1 MTPARIIVVEDE
13 MLVARDICQQ
23 LRELGY
29 EPVAT
34 CRSGEEAIAG
44 AQREKPDLILMDIH
58 LDGAMD
64 GIQATE
70 KILETQDIPVVFLTA
85 FAEETTFARAKA
97 TGPYG
102 YITKPFDERELG
114 RVIDLALFKHRTE
127 IQVRENEERLRAI
140 TESARDAIV
149 MMDEAGRVTFWNPA
163 ATVIF
168 GYTREEMLGQDV
180 HAVLAGEEDQARF
193 HAAHPHF
200 LQTGQGGAVGT
211 SRELR
216 ARHKDGRMID
226 ISLSLSA
233 VMQGGVRHAVSI
245 IRDIT
250 EQKKVDRR
258 IRLQAAAME
267 ATMNTIVITNERG
280 EIEWANPAFTRISGY
295 TLEEA
300 LGQNPRILKSGVQ
313 SEEYYRGLWQTIS
326 SGQNWSGTFVNRRK
340 DGSHYVEEVTI
351 TPVKDHAGRI
361 NHYVAVK
368 QDITQRRAAEK
379 SLQESEERYRLLFD
393 ASPVPMWVYDTDT
406 LRFLA
411 VNDTALRQYGYT
423 TEEFLGSTLLRVQ
436 IEADVAA
443 FKQWIATNRE
453 VPLTASEA
461 KHRRKDGTEI
471 AVELLSRPMRYQGH
485 DARLVIAID
494 VSEKKALEQQYLR
507 AQRLESLGQLASG
520 IAHDLNNMLAP
531 VLFAAPLLRSSLTSE
546 RHGKVLDA
554 LENSAQ
560 RGADLVRQILG
571 FARGASGEL
580 RVIQLKHIARE
591 VAATLESTLPKTIR
605 LETNIET
612 TAWPVEADPTQIHQ
626 LILNLA
632 VNARDAMPEGGLLAI
647 KVANRTLT
655 TAEAEAIPG
664 ASPGNWV
671 EIDVTDTGTGIPP
684 EVLPHIWDAFFTT
697 KPDGAGTGLGLVTVR
712 GIVVRH
718 HGFLQVETKMRKG
731 STFRI
736 FLPASARAADHDG
749 TKEVLPT
756 QNQHADYILVVDD
769 DSMLRDILATA
780 LSTQGY
786 RAIACA
792 DGVEAIVK
800 FNDHAREIAMVV
812 TDLDMPSLNGAVLAA
827 TLRKLKPTLPI
838 IGMTGFAR
846 GVGLETAFD
855 ELKAMADGWLE
866 KPFSVSS
873 FLQTVD
879 QVVRARNTGASN
891 PPMA

>member
-1 MTPARIIVVEDE
+1 MTTARIIVVEDE
-13 MLVARDICQQ
+13 MLVARDICLQ
-23 LRELGY
+23 LQELGY

-34 CRSGEEAIAG
+34 CRSGEEAIAA
-44 AQREKPDLILMDIH
+44 AQSKQPDLILMDIH

-70 KILETQDIPVVFLTA
+70 KIHETQDIPVVFLTA

-102 YITKPFDERELG
+102 YITKPFDEHELG

-127 IQVRENEERLRAI
+127 TQVRENEERLRAI

-149 MMDEAGRVTFWNPA
+149 MMDETGKATFWNPA

-180 HAVLAGEEDQARF
+180 HAILAGEADQARYR
-193 HAAHPHF
+193 AAHPHF

-211 SRELR
+211 IRELR
-216 ARHKDGRMID
+216 TRHKDGRMID

-233 VMQGGVRHAVSI
+233 VMQGGARHAVSL

-250 EQKKVDRR
+250 EQKKVERR
-258 IRLQAAAME
+258 LRLQAAAMD
-267 ATMNTIVITNERG
+267 AAMNTIVITNEHG
-280 EIEWANPAFTRISGY
+280 EIEWANPAFTRVSGY

-300 LGQNPRILKSGVQ
+300 LGQNPRILKSGEQ
-313 SEEYYRGLWQTIS
+313 SEEFYRELWQTIS
-326 SGQNWSGTFVNRRK
+326 SGQNWSGTFVNRHK
-340 DGSHYVEEVTI
+340 EGHLYTEEVTI
-351 TPVKDHAGRI
+351 APVKSEAGGI
-361 NHYVAVK
+361 NHYIAIK
-368 QDITQRRAAEK
+368 QDITRRRAAEK

-393 ASPVPMWVYDTDT
+393 ASPVPMWLYDTDT

-411 VNDTALRQYGYT
+411 VNDTALRQYGYSN
-423 TEEFLGSTLLRVQ
+423 EEFLGSTLLRVQ

-443 FKQWIATNRE
+443 FQQWIATNRE
-453 VPLTASEA
+453 VPLTMSEA

-485 DARLVIAID
+485 EARLVIAID

-531 VLFAAPLLRSSLTSE
+531 VLFAAPLLRGRLTSE
-546 RHGKVLDA
+546 SDGKVLDA

-571 FARGASGEL
+571 FARGASAGR
-580 RVIQLKHIARE
+580 RVVQLKHITRE

-605 LETNIET
+605 LVTNIQT

-632 VNARDAMPEGGLLAI
+632 VNARDAMPEGGLLTI
-647 KVANRTLT
+647 NLANRTLT
-655 TAEAEAIPG
+655 AEEAETIPG
-664 ASPGNWV
+664 ASSGHWV
-671 EIDVTDTGTGIPP
+671 EIAVSDTGTGIPP
-684 EVLPHIWDAFFTT
+684 DVLPHIWDAFYTT
-697 KPDGAGTGLGLVTVR
+697 KPAGSGTGLGLATVR
-712 GIVVRH
+712 GILVRH
-718 HGFLQVETKMRKG
+718 HGFVQVETKVRKG

-736 FLPASARAADHDG
+736 FLPASARAADNDG
-749 TKEVLPT
+749 TQEVLPAHD
-756 QNQHADYILVVDD
+756 QHADYILVVDD
-769 DSMLRDILATA
+769 DSILRDIMATA

-786 RAIACA
+786 RAITCA

-800 FNDHAREIAMVV
+800 FNDHAREIALVV
-812 TDLDMPSLNGAVLAA
+812 TDLDMPGLNGAVLAA
-827 TLRKLKPTLPI
+827 TLRKLQPALPI

-855 ELKAMADGWLE
+855 ELKAMADAWLE
-866 KPFSVSS
+866 KPFSVST
-873 FLQTVD
+873 FLNTVD
-879 QVVRARNTGASN
+879 QVVRARNSGASN
-891 PPMA
+891 PPMP